1 MLAGI
6 PFLTLVNVTIIFLH
20 NWRSFTNH
28 LTFIRVINETISA
41 PDKQQICKRKK
52 IELKLL
58 RAAKNRYVSNFDHY

>member
-6 PFLTLVNVTIIFLH
+6 PFLTLFNVTIIFLH

-41 PDKQQICKRKK
+41 PDKQQICK
-52 IELKLL
+52 
-58 RAAKNRYVSNFDHY
+58 KNRAKAPESSQKQICQ

>member
-28 LTFIRVINETISA
+28 LTFIRVINETTSA
-41 PDKQQICKRKK
+41 PDKQQICKKK
-52 IELKLL
+52 
-58 RAAKNRYVSNFDHY
+58 KNRAKAPESSQKQICQ